1 MSNFSLAEYIWLD
14 GAVPTRCLRS
24 KARVVSV
31 GDNPSIEDFPEW
43 SYDGSSTNQAA
54 GNDSDCLL
62 KPVYYIDDPI
72 RGAGNF
78 LVMCEVNN
86 PDGTPHESNSR
97 AQLRSILDAGGD
109 KLETWLGFE
118 QEYTMFR
125 NRTPLGWPEQGG
137 YPAPQGPY
145 YCGVGAD
152 EVFGR
157 EVAEAHAEICLQ
169 TDIMFYGINAEVMP
183 GQWEFQTGYRG
194 VEGETA
200 DAMKIC
206 DQTWLARWL
215 LYRVAEEFD
224 VTVSIDNK
232 PMKGDWNGAGMH
244 TNVST
249 VDTRDK
255 SKGKKAIDDAVE
267 ALSKKHQ
274 EHVALYGAGLAE
286 RLTGDHET
294 CDINTFKAGNADR
307 GCSIRIPQQVALKG
321 YGYFEDRRPGA
332 NADPYL
338 VAARLI
344 ATMAGVDESVMRFS
358 SWPRK
363 DAKFAV
369 AAE

>member
-1 MSNFSLAEYIWLD
+1 MSNFTLAEYVWMD
-14 GAVPTRCLRS
+14 GALPTRCLRS
-24 KARVVSV
+24 KARVVDV
-31 GDNPSIEDFPEW
+31 GQDPSIEDFPEW
-43 SYDGSSTNQAA
+43 SFDGSSTNQAS
-54 GNDSDCLL
+54 GDDSDCIL

-72 RGAGNF
+72 RGHGHF
-78 LVMCEVNN
+78 IVMCEVNN

-97 AQLRSILDAGGD
+97 AQLRAVLDAGGAD
-109 KLETWLGFE
+109 LETWLGFE
-118 QEYTMFR
+118 QEYTLFED
-125 NRTPLGWPEQGG
+125 RTPLGWPQHG

-152 EVFGR
+152 EAFGR

-169 TDIMFYGINAEVMP
+169 TEIMYYGLNAEVMP
-183 GQWEFQTGYRG
+183 GQWEFQTGFRG
-194 VEGETA
+194 NEDETA

-215 LYRVAEEFD
+215 LYRVSEEFGI
-224 VTVSIDNK
+224 TVSIDNK
-232 PMKGDWNGAGMH
+232 PAKGDWNGAGMH

-249 VDTRDK
+249 KATRDK
-255 SKGKKAIDDAVE
+255 ATGKKAIDDAVE
-267 ALSKKHQ
+267 ALSKKHD
-274 EHVALYGAGLAE
+274 EHIVLYGAGLNE
-286 RLTGDHET
+286 RLTGLHET
-294 CDINTFKAGNADR
+294 CDIETFKAGTADR
-307 GCSIRIPQQVALKG
+307 GCSIRIPQPVAQKG

-344 ATMAGVDESVMRFS
+344 ATIGGIDESVMKFS

-363 DAKFAV
+363 DAKFAI